1 MSLMPVFFLALLL
14 ALGAANFADI
24 VKSCTKYKKDIFEQQ
39 VAYSF
44 LFPGA
49 PIEYKTLDNCH
60 SYTPLIVGGTP
71 AEPKEFPHAARLGV
85 RATTSRN
92 HINWF
97 CGGTLI
103 HERFVLT
110 AAHCLEAEQLVDF
123 ISTPMIVERNL
134 YYSFRYPVQ
143 LDRYADRICNQ
154 VVGIRDDYPRGY
166 ESISQMCVGSDK
178 PMDTCN
184 GDSGGPI
191 LVYHKDYPCMY
202 HVMGIT
208 SSGISCGAPKI
219 PSIYTRVHYYL
230 DWIEKIIT
238 KN

>member
-24 VKSCTKYKKDIFEQQ
+24 VKSCTKYKKDIFEKQ

-71 AEPKEFPHAARLGV
+71 AEPKEFPHAARLGI

-110 AAHCLEAEQLVDF
+110 AAHCLEAEQGEVNIVRLGELDFDTDSDDAAPKDYEVADYTVHPNFTDPELYNDIGLVKLAEPVKFDVYKHPACLPF
-123 ISTPMIVERNL
+123 SDGRNDATYIAVGWGSTSDAMKPSPKL
-134 YYSFRYPVQ
+134 LKVQ
-143 LDRYADRICNQ
+143 LDRYADRASK
-154 VVGIRDDYPRGY
+154 IRA
-166 ESISQMCVGSDK
+166 IL
-178 PMDTCN
+178 N
-184 GDSGGPI
+184 PI
-191 LVYHKDYPCMY
+191 LQF
-202 HVMGIT
+202 
-208 SSGISCGAPKI
+208 
-219 PSIYTRVHYYL
+219 
-230 DWIEKIIT
+230 
-238 KN
+238 